1 LQYAA
6 SARGREHDGA
16 HTAGGAVPD
25 RVEHGEVGGVTVD
38 GVVERVAADVV
49 ARFEDAVLDAARR
62 LFVDPGYAA
71 TP

>member
-1 LQYAA
+1 M
-6 SARGREHDGA
+6 
-16 HTAGGAVPD
+16 PD